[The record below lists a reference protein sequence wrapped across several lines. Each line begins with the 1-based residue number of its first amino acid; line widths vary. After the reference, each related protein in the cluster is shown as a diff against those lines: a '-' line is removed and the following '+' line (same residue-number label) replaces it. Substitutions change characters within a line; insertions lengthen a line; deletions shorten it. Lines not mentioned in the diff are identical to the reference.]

1 MILYLFA
8 FESLNVCVCVCTG
21 AYYISNF
28 FLLGPTSS
36 YLVSVCISVHFS
48 VVDQSVCLSVSLSIC
63 LSVCLQSIFI
73 EPVSL
78 LHYVL
83 LSHPIAS
90 HQTGKHTRGLQN
102 MHIQLYKLFPV
113 DGGLKP
119 NVAGRNCSNSTANC
133 LYERK
138 ANVNT
143 REAFRIPLPLSFSL
157 PSTPLPTT
165 THSSVSV
172 TCTLPH
178 LSSSFTCPHHSNE
191 HEHFYDHR
199 KGQTHTPCITQMLNR
214 WTDCFSTYSNVAW
227 NYIFGMAPGGC

>member
-1 MILYLFA
+1 MKGLYH
-8 FESLNVCVCVCTG
+8 
-21 AYYISNF
+21 
-28 FLLGPTSS
+28 
-36 YLVSVCISVHFS
+36 LVSVCVSVHFS

-83 LSHPIAS
+83 LSHPIAG

-157 PSTPLPTT
+157 PSIVSLLSPSPNPSFLCQRHL
-165 THSSVSV
+165 HSSPSLFV
-172 TCTLPH
+172 LH
-178 LSSSFTCPHHSNE
+178 WSSSS
-191 HEHFYDHR
+191 
-199 KGQTHTPCITQMLNR
+199 Q
-214 WTDCFSTYSNVAW
+214 
-227 NYIFGMAPGGC
+227 